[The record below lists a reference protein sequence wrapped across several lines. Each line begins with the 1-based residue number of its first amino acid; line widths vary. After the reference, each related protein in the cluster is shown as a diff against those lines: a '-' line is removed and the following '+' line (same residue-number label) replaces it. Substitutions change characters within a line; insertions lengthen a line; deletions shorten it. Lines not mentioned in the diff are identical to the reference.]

1 MAALAEVIE
10 PSRAL
15 DGVISFDLGR
25 DLADP
30 DSFGGR

>member
-15 DGVISFDLGR
+15 DGVISFDL
-25 DLADP
+25 ADP